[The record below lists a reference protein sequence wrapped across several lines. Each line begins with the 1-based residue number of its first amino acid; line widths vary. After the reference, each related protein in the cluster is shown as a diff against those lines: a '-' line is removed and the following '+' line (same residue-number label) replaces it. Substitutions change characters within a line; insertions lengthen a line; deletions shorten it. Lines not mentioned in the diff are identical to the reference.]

1 MKSFKDFIIEG
12 KKSKKKAEKR
22 KPTIEVMPTI
32 RDGEKGMVTKP
43 DNAGT
48 HRIQS

>member
-12 KKSKKKAEKR
+12 KKSNNKAAER
-22 KPTIEVMPTI
+22 KPTIEIMPKI